1 MDSAKDASVNL
12 TPSKPIR
19 DISLRQ
25 RLLVIDVMVPATVLF
40 AFLGGWPFTLFVA
53 GVIAV
58 AAWEYWRMFTRGGYQ
73 PSLVVLLV
81 FGVSA
86 ALMRQWWGLH
96 HFDLWLGALVLVAML
111 VHIFLQQKGDLK
123 AGSSLTLTIFGAIY
137 IGWLGSF
144 AISIRALED
153 GLLWTLLAFP
163 VISLA
168 DSGAYVFGRLF
179 GKHKMLPLVSPKK
192 SWEGYIGGIVIGA
205 LGGWGLGALWHIASP
220 AMMPLHGLILG
231 LVISVLAPF
240 GDFGESMIKRQFCIK
255 DSSNILPGHGG
266 IFDRIDSSLW
276 AAILGYYL
284 ILWIR

>member
-1 MDSAKDASVNL
+1 MDSVKDASVNL
-12 TPSKPIR
+12 TQSKPVR

-25 RLLVIDVMVPATVLF
+25 RLMVIDVMVPGTVLF
-40 AFLGGWPFTLFVA
+40 TFLGGWPFTLFVA
-53 GVIAV
+53 AVMAV

-81 FGVSA
+81 FVLSA
-86 ALMRQWWGLH
+86 ALMRQWFGLA
-96 HFDLWLGALVLVAML
+96 HFDLWLGALVLAAML
-111 VHIFLQQKGDLK
+111 IHILIQQKGDQK
-123 AGSSLTLTIFGAIY
+123 AGSSLALTLFGAIY

-144 AISIRALED
+144 AISIRTLED

-168 DSGAYVFGRLF
+168 DSGAYIFGRLF
-179 GKHKMLPLVSPKK
+179 GRHKMLPLVSPKK

-220 AMMPLHGLILG
+220 ALLPLHGLILG

-240 GDFGESMIKRQFCIK
+240 GDFGESMIKRQIGVK